1 MTKQIEN
8 VGGHAKAFYRGV
20 TGKTF
25 QGEEQPGPE
34 LKDSTGII
42 PPQILAKINKLDV
55 RERQRLI
62 AELR

>member
-1 MTKQIEN
+1 MKIQNET
-8 VGGHAKAFYRGV
+8 VGGHAQALYRGI

-34 LKDSTGII
+34 LKDATGII
-42 PPQILAKINKLDV
+42 PAALLAKINELSV
-55 RERQRLI
+55 RERQKLL

>member
-1 MTKQIEN
+1 MTIKNET
-8 VGGHAKAFYRGV
+8 VGGHAQALYRGV

-34 LKDSTGII
+34 LRDLTGII
-42 PPQILAKINKLDV
+42 PAKILAKINELSV
-55 RERQRLI
+55 RERQRLL